1 MWIQSG
7 QFGNQDQGVKQS
19 VELLNQCNNNL
30 NQALQYQASNPQEFQ
45 NQIQAIQRQL
55 RDAYVDRKFP
65 HSSTP
70 QAKRTDEYRKATD
83 DQSGNFFASV
93 FVPSPQGNHYLPQNL
108 TAWRGLME
116 GLIDRFNI
124 ANAPQKGR
132 KQAADLSF
140 EQLRV
145 KAEALLGEKTITYD
159 ALSRD
164 YEKVANGIEVAA
176 GDQATD
182 FSDAQTLR
190 ETDFQKLVTEHKE
203 EME

>member
-1 MWIQSG
+1 
-7 QFGNQDQGVKQS
+7 
-19 VELLNQCNNNL
+19 
-30 NQALQYQASNPQEFQ
+30 
-45 NQIQAIQRQL
+45 
-55 RDAYVDRKFP
+55 
-65 HSSTP
+65 
-70 QAKRTDEYRKATD
+70 
-83 DQSGNFFASV
+83 
-93 FVPSPQGNHYLPQNL
+93 
-108 TAWRGLME
+108 ME